1 MGRSSSGSHE
11 RRRGGRSRS
20 RGRDRRK
27 AASRSR
33 SRRDRRKAPSRSA
46 SPPRKKK
53 EKTKEK
59 PPPRRKTPSPSP
71 AKNLS
76 DYEEE
81 LSRSPSRPKGRRAPS
96 RSVERVP
103 PTDFGDYEPADDGSG
118 WYVYKKTSKWKFH
131 PETGLYY
138 HLKSQVYYIQKEG
151 DNRFFRKID
160 DDDDP
165 LVKKMKQSEEMRKAI
180 SKTEFVKF
188 AQQDQAEAAEGVEE
202 KTVEEAAPAPKA
214 PEPPK
219 EEDLRQDGRVNKW
232 DSEKGFGFI
241 LPHGKEEGGEVGKGL
256 FVHRKFI
263 VGSTPNNPI
272 NLKEGAKVTYKPGNQ
287 DNRPCA
293 LEVLMLGADGKP
305 LPIHAGAQTLEEK
318 KKSYHV
324 SAESLG
330 LRVHAESWPGL
341 KKTLQD
347 RYVSDEP
354 MEELGV
360 YFAVLDGHGGTQVAD
375 LAKEKL
381 HKNIL
386 HQMRQKQVQPASR
399 DEKIKAAIKEAYLQT
414 DKEILSLAER
424 KKFELVGSTCVSA
437 LLHGNPK
444 LGTALRLV
452 ISNLG
457 DSRAVLCRAGQAVA
471 VSEDHK
477 PTRIDE
483 KKRIERVG
491 GLVLQVRGAWR
502 VATSTNPNSMSK
514 AARREYQ
521 GLAMTRSLGDLHFKR
536 PISLAIAEPE
546 IQIISLSDK
555 DLFIVLATD
564 GVFDVL
570 NNQEVV
576 DMAMRHWQDPEEA
589 AKNIVRSAYKRGSE
603 DNLTVLVIQFGWAD
617 KNAPKFLDKKGVGA
631 VGMASGD
638 GAKKGGNMFASKPA
652 DDDMDMFG

>member
-1 MGRSSSGSHE
+1 MGR
-11 RRRGGRSRS
+11 RRSE
-20 RGRDRRK
+20 
-27 AASRSR
+27 SRSR
-33 SRRDRRKAPSRSA
+33 SRRQSRSRGRKKASRSRDRKKPSRSA
-46 SPPRKKK
+46 SAPRRKK
-53 EKTKEK
+53 EKEKVKEK
-59 PPPRRKTPSPSP
+59 APPRPPTPEPSPSPSP

-76 DYEEE
+76 DYEASQ
-81 LSRSPSRPKGRRAPS
+81 SRSPSRGNRRAPS
-96 RSVERVP
+96 RSPERVP
-103 PTDFGDYEPADDGSG
+103 PTDFGDYEPAGDGSG
-118 WYVYKKTSKWKFH
+118 WYVYKKTGKWKFH

-138 HLKSQVYYIQKEG
+138 HNKSGVYYMPKE
-151 DNRFFRKID
+151 NSKSFRKIED
-160 DDDDP
+160 DEDP
-165 LVKKMKQSEEMRKAI
+165 AVRKMKQSEEMRKAI
-180 SKTEFVKF
+180 SKTEFMSF
-188 AQQDQAEAAEGVEE
+188 NDQSGQAEAGEEDPAGPPKQVGVE
-202 KTVEEAAPAPKA
+202 V
-214 PEPPK
+214 EPPK
-219 EEDLRQDGRVNKW
+219 KEEKPEDLRQEGRVNKW
-232 DSEKGFGFI
+232 DSEKGFGFVM
-241 LPHGKEEGGEVGKGL
+241 PNGKEEGGDVGKGL

-263 VGSTPNNPI
+263 VGSTPTNPI
-272 NLKEGAKVTYKPGNQ
+272 NLKEGAKVTYKPGDQ

-318 KKSYHV
+318 KRSYHV
-324 SAESLG
+324 TAESLG

-347 RYVSDEP
+347 RYVCDEP
-354 MEELGV
+354 LEELGV
-360 YFAVLDGHGGTQVAD
+360 YFSVLDGHGGTQVAD

-386 HQMRQKQVQPASR
+386 QQFRQKQVQPASR
-399 DEKIKAAIKEAYLQT
+399 DEKIKACIKEAYSAT
-414 DKEILSLAER
+414 DKEILALSER

-452 ISNLG
+452 IANCG

-521 GLAMTRSLGDLHFKR
+521 GLAMTRSLGDLHFKK
-536 PISLAIAEPE
+536 PIPLAIAEPE
-546 IQIISLSDK
+546 IQIIPLSDK
-555 DLFIVLATD
+555 DLFLVLATD
-564 GVFDVL
+564 GVFDVME
-570 NNQEVV
+570 NQEVI
-576 DMAMRHWQDPEEA
+576 DLALRHWNDAEEA
-589 AKNIVRSAYKRGSE
+589 AKNIVRTAYKRGSE

-617 KNAPKFLDKKGVGA
+617 KNAPNYLERKGAA
-631 VGMASGD
+631 VGIASSGG
-638 GAKKGGNMFASKPA
+638 GAKKGGSMFASKPA